1 MFCTFI
7 PFSQVENKKYF
18 LYSSSNNRKL
28 KVVLSHDYRVEVV
41 IQRDVLIRGLT
52 FLDRNTLTKNKKAI
66 ILVKNGAA
74 RTILKGV

>member
-7 PFSQVENKKYF
+7 PFRQVENKKYF

-41 IQRDVLIRGLT
+41 IERDVLIRGLT